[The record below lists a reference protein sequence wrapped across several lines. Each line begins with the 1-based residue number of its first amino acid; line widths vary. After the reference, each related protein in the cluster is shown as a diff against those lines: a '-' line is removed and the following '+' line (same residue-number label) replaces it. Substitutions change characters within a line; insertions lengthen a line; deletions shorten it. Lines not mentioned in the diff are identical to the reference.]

1 MCLMTK
7 APDIPSVLLPGGVAM
22 PMVGFGTWQLRGSAG
37 YEAIRQ
43 ALEAGYRHIDTA
55 TMYGNEAEVGQ
66 ALRDSG
72 LDRRQVFLTTKLPPG
87 RVGRERQ
94 TLCASLRALGTDY
107 VDLWLVH
114 WPPAAR
120 AVNPVWHEF
129 LALRDEGKT
138 RAVGVSNYS
147 IRQIDSLI
155 QASGVAPVVNQVP
168 WSPALHDPQVL
179 AANRERQ
186 VTVEGYSPLKG
197 TNLNDPVLAE
207 VAAAHGVTPAQ
218 VVLRWHIEHR
228 IPVIPK
234 SARPDR
240 IAANLDLFG
249 FSLSPGEAA
258 RIDALSR
265 R

>member
-22 PMVGFGTWQLRGSAG
+22 PMIGFGTWQLRGSAG
-37 YEAIRQ
+37 YDAIRG

-87 RVGRERQ
+87 RVGRERH

-107 VDLWLVH
+107 VNLWLVH

-120 AVNPVWHEF
+120 ALNRVWHEF
-129 LALRDEGKT
+129 LALREEGKT

-147 IRQIDSLI
+147 IKQIDTLI

-168 WSPALHDPQVL
+168 WSPALYDAGML
-179 AANRERQ
+179 AASRQRQ

-197 TNLNDPVLAE
+197 TNLTDRVLAE
-207 VAAAHGVTPAQ
+207 VAGAHGVTPAQ
-218 VVLRWHIEHR
+218 VVLRWHVEHR

-234 SARPDR
+234 SAQPAR
-240 IAANLDLFG
+240 IAANIDLLG
-249 FSLSPGEAA
+249 FSLTAGEVA

>member
-1 MCLMTK
+1 MCSMTK
-7 APDIPSVLLPGGVAM
+7 APEVPTVMLPGGVAM

-37 YEAIRQ
+37 DDAIRA
-43 ALEAGYRHIDTA
+43 ALEAGDRHIDTA

-72 LDRRQVFLTTKLPPG
+72 LDRRQVFLTSKLPPG
-87 RVGRERQ
+87 RAGRERQ
-94 TLCASLRALGTDY
+94 TLCASLRALGTEY

-120 AVNPVWHEF
+120 ALNPVWHEF
-129 LALRDEGKT
+129 LALREEGKT

-147 IRQIDSLI
+147 IKQIGSLI
-155 QASGVAPVVNQVP
+155 QASGVAPVINQVP
-168 WSPALHDPQVL
+168 WSPALYDPGVL

-197 TNLNDPVLAE
+197 TNLKDPVLAE
-207 VAAAHGVTPAQ
+207 VAAAHNVTPAQ
-218 VVLRWHIEHR
+218 VVLRWHIEHA

-234 SARPDR
+234 SAQPDR
-240 IAANLDLFG
+240 IAANINLFG
-249 FSLSPGEAA
+249 FSLTTAEVS